1 MKIGIII
8 GRIGGVDGVAL
19 ETEKWIQV
27 FQRMGHEVFI
37 LSGQFEERELDVM
50 HETLYPV
57 LSFFS
62 TECEWEQDA
71 AFFNPVKDPSQLV
84 EAINS
89 VSDDISNRILSWI
102 DEKEID
108 VLLSENASALPS
120 HLSMALGIWK
130 AVESCGLPT
139 LTHDHDFHWE
149 RGDRYKSPH
158 DDINEMVEKY
168 FPLNLPNVKHA
179 VINLHAQKRLK
190 ERYGIESLVVPNVM
204 DFDMPYGF
212 KTEGNKNLLKDL
224 GFTNGAIPVFQ
235 ITRIVERK
243 GIEVAIELIHK
254 LQDQNVKLV
263 ITGNH
268 NDDEG
273 GKYYRQ
279 LINQIHDLKLNNQV
293 VFASNLIQNHSWQGH
308 HGSVKYS
315 LSDAYAYAN
324 SCTYFSTYEGFGNAF
339 VEAILA
345 KTPVFVNNYEPV
357 FMPDI
362 GSKGFKVVM
371 LEDNKLTDKA
381 IEQMKEIIYN
391 PKLSQEIG
399 AFNFELGKKHFSY
412 DVLQEKLEQ
421 LLVL

>member
-158 DDINEMVEKY
+158 NEINEMVEKY

-179 VINLHAQKRLK
+179 VINLHAQTRLK

-204 DFDMPYGF
+204 DFDTPYGL
-212 KTEGNKNLLKDL
+212 KTDENRSLLKDL

-235 ITRIVERK
+235 VTRIVERK